1 MGKVIHQV
9 LLTKTKQNK
18 QKGKLYMNYY
28 GHTCE
33 DKDKYVAGA
42 GTTAAAWI
50 GTGLGILNSANG
62 SGLGGIFGGGSG
74 NSLAKENSALLA
86 EVGQLKAEKYT
97 DAQVANLFNA
107 VRNLEQKQSAT
118 ETSVICLQ
126 KDLTAYE
133 IGQKEIQELNRKL
146 TEKEIS
152 GVAKD
157 LNCLAGKVESMG
169 MAFNNRCN
177 GIDAA
182 IAGFTKTVIP
192 QSAICDTSSCC
203 YGSQQ

>member
-1 MGKVIHQV
+1 
-9 LLTKTKQNK
+9 
-18 QKGKLYMNYY
+18 MNFY
-28 GHTCE
+28 GHGCE
-33 DKDKYVAGA
+33 DKYVAGA

-50 GTGLGILNSANG
+50 GTGLGVLNSANG
-62 SGLGGIFGGGSG
+62 NGIGGLFGGGN
-74 NSLAKENSALLA
+74 NSLQKENAALLA

-107 VRNLEQKQSAT
+107 VRALEQKQSAT

-126 KDLTAYE
+126 KELTAYE

-146 TEKEIS
+146 TEKEIC

-157 LNCLAGKVESMG
+157 LNCLAGKVENMG

-177 GIDAA
+177 GIDAV

-192 QSAICDTSSCC
+192 QSAICDTSSCYSGC
-203 YGSQQ
+203 AQ